1 MSDTKS
7 PIENS
12 LGVDPSDEYDEF
24 ADLLMKIEIPDDPQL
39 EDIIKLALEGYK
51 TQMEDIQH
59 IEPKFRAR
67 SLEVAKMYLDLA
79 KDAITKNAD
88 LRLKFEKLEIER
100 SKKTGGTGTGSDEDE
115 PQMSRDEAL
124 GFSRIK

>member
-1 MSDTKS
+1 MSMKS
-7 PIENS
+7 PIEES

-24 ADLLMKIEIPDDPQL
+24 ADLLLKIEIPDDPQL

-51 TQMEDIQH
+51 SQMEDIQH

-88 LRLKFEKLEIER
+88 LKLKFEKLELER
-100 SKKTGGTGTGSDEDE
+100 SAKTGDNGDFSNEIGRV
-115 PQMSRDEAL
+115 SREEAL
-124 GFSRIK
+124 RLTRVE

>member
-7 PIENS
+7 PIEDS
-12 LGVDPSDEYDEF
+12 LGIDPSDEYDEF
-24 ADLLMKIEIPDDPQL
+24 ADLLLKIEIPDDPEL
-39 EDIIKLALEGYK
+39 KDIIKLALEGYK

-88 LRLKFEKLEIER
+88 LKLKFEKLELEKR
-100 SKKTGGTGTGSDEDE
+100 KRTGEDDDGSSGESGRI
-115 PQMSRDEAL
+115 SRGEAL
-124 GFSRIK
+124 GLTRAK